1 MADLHVTQAEQ
12 QQQAWQQQAEQQ
24 QAERQQ
30 AAQAIMI
37 EKFSQLKT
45 AFIHDFERAFQLI
58 KNKKTIG
65 FELTEFEFSDER
77 KEFMLSWFKKY
88 KDMISALRVN
98 SPIPQG
104 WRFTGRPYQ
113 DEPMALELYRYGY
126 PVYSRFY
133 SIEPVTMV
141 SIPAELYKML

>member
-12 QQQAWQQQAEQQ
+12 QQQQAEQQ
-24 QAERQQ
+24 QQ
-30 AAQAIMI
+30 AAQAIII
-37 EKFSQLKT
+37 ENFRELKV

-77 KEFMLSWFKKY
+77 KEFMLRWFKNY
-88 KDMISALRVN
+88 KAMISALRVN

-133 SIEPVTMV
+133 SIGEPITIA
-141 SIPAELYKML
+141 SIPDELYKML